1 MQGGGEEAQMGNG
14 LRGAR
19 FAGAAAVRMTALQLS
34 LIPNASGAEA
44 YRGRR
49 PADDKADLNGIWQA
63 LNTANW
69 DLQEH
74 AARPGLVVALGAAGA
89 VPAGLSVVE
98 GDDIPYL
105 PAAAAKKKEN
115 FENRLTADPEIKCY
129 LPGVPP
135 STYTPYP
142 FQIVRTPKHI
152 LMASGHPRAPRTL
165 Y

>member
-19 FAGAAAVRMTALQLS
+19 FAGAAAVLTTALQLS
-34 LIPNASGAEA
+34 LIPAASGAEA
-44 YRGRR
+44 YRAPRT
-49 PADDKADLNGIWQA
+49 ADGKADLNGIWQA

-89 VPAGLSVVE
+89 VPAGLRLEE
-98 GDDIPYL
+98 GDEIPYV
-105 PAAAAKKKEN
+105 PGRAGQKKRNGVK
-115 FENRLTADPEIKCY
+115 RLAGEPEIQCY

-135 STYTPYP
+135 S
-142 FQIVRTPKHI
+142 
-152 LMASGHPRAPRTL
+152 
-165 Y
+165 